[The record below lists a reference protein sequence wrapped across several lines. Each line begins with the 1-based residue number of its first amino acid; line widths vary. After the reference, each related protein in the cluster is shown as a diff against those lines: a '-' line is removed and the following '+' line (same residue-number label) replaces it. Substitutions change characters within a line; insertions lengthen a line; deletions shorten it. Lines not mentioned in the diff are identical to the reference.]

1 MDLVGPIAEY
11 KVYVK
16 GEVATLVTETK
27 KLTDA
32 VKAGKLGGGSEGLCA
47 RAPAL

>member
-16 GEVATLVTETK
+16 KEVDVLVAETK
-27 KLTDA
+27 KFTDA
-32 VKAGKLGGGSEGLCA
+32 VKAGKLGGRPAALCA
-47 RAPAL
+47 GP